1 MLPAAVGANA
11 PDTPVN
17 TPTFPYELSMSI
29 SADLVSRQGAPYLA
43 RRNASCHT
51 RELRLNRAGLVAA
64 VIFPLLGTL
73 ARAADAPQGRAEP
86 PPTLHAAVE
95 SAYARHPQRQPL
107 EAHAREAAAL
117 ARHASSLIADNPS
130 VGGLYKTDQIGSNH
144 GFREWEAG
152 IYLPLWKPG
161 QRIAAKRIAERTE
174 NSLTQERRALR
185 LEVAGEVR
193 ERIWEAVL
201 MENNRRLTEK
211 EWHTAD
217 ALARDVG
224 RRVELGDLATNDL
237 LLARDDVLTKHA
249 AYLDARMEL
258 ETARQR
264 YTSYTGLPRLPREH
278 TETCTQMTEVPDD
291 HPLLAKALTRVHRAQ
306 AQMTVIRLRDGG
318 APEIFLGGNGERGRS
333 EEDFNSRITVSL
345 TLPIGIGA
353 HTAPALAAAAR
364 DHAEALADYEARKR
378 ELALQRVQATMA
390 LESADAQLSLA
401 TEQNRVTQENLRLA
415 RVAFHAGETDLVGLL
430 RAQGLAFAAE
440 RRQKE
445 LRIMRQRASARCN
458 QAIGLLP

>member
-1 MLPAAVGANA
+1 M
-11 PDTPVN
+11 
-17 TPTFPYELSMSI
+17 
-29 SADLVSRQGAPYLA
+29 
-43 RRNASCHT
+43 
-51 RELRLNRAGLVAA
+51 NRAGLIAA
-64 VIFPLLGTL
+64 VIFPLICTL
-73 ARAADAPQGRAEP
+73 ARAADVPQGRAEP

-95 SAYARHPQRQPL
+95 SAYARHPQQQALVAR
-107 EAHAREAAAL
+107 AREAEAL
-117 ARHASSLIADNPS
+117 ELHAGSLIADNPA
-130 VGGLYKTDQIGSNH
+130 VGGLYKTDQIGSGD

-161 QRIAAKRIAERTE
+161 QRIAAKRVAQSTE
-174 NSLTQERRALR
+174 NSLRQERRALR
-185 LEVAGEVR
+185 LAVAGEVR

-201 MENNRRLTEK
+201 MENNRSLAEK

-217 ALARDVG
+217 ALARDVR

-249 AYLDARMEL
+249 AYLRARMEL

-264 YTSYTGLPRLPREH
+264 YASYTGLPRLPREH
-278 TETCTQMTEVPDD
+278 SETCTQMTEVPDD
-291 HPLLAKALTRVHRAQ
+291 HPLLAEALTRVHRAQ

-318 APEIFLGGNGERGRS
+318 APEIFLGGNGERGHS
-333 EEDFNSRITVSL
+333 EEDFNSRIAVSL

-364 DHAEALADYEARKR
+364 EHAEALADYEGRKR

-390 LESADAQLSLA
+390 LESADAELSLA
-401 TEQNRVTQENLRLA
+401 TEQNRVTRENLRLA
-415 RVAFHAGETDLVGLL
+415 RVAFQAGETDLVGLL

-445 LRIMRQRASARCN
+445 LRIVRQRASARCN
-458 QAIGLLP
+458 QADGRLP